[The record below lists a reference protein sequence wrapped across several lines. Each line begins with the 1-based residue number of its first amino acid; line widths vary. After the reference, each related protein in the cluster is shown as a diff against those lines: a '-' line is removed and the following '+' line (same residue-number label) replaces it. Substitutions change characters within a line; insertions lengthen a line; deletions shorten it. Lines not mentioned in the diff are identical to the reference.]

1 MKVAVFFD
9 VDDTLLDNY
18 QAFKQ
23 TLTQLYSIDQINEE
37 ELRQLYLTFRT
48 DSENI
53 YARFQFSS
61 KNDAEYVR
69 WQRIAQRFGKPDTL
83 DHLQQADEIYHD
95 YQYQRQ
101 LSQDFIELF
110 QFLDKQQV
118 QVGVLTNGFQAAQ
131 QRKLDQLQLD
141 NYIDPNWL
149 LISESFG
156 VAKPEIA
163 CFEKLRSLLP
173 NSVEQFIYLGDSY
186 RNDIYPSLAAGWQP
200 IWLNRFREKQM
211 LEGMIEVTNKKEAI
225 ETIKKIIFT
234 E

>member
-1 MKVAVFFD
+1 MMAAVFFD

-23 TLTQLYSIDQINEE
+23 TLTQLYPIDQINEE

-53 YARFQFSS
+53 YARFQLSS
-61 KNDAEYVR
+61 KNEAEYVR
-69 WQRIAQRFGKPDTL
+69 WQRIAKRFGKSDSL
-83 DHLQQADEIYHD
+83 NHLQQADEIYHV
-95 YQYQRQ
+95 YQYQGR

-110 QFLDKQQV
+110 QFLDRQSI

-131 QRKLDQLQLD
+131 QRKIDQLQLD

-173 NSVEQFIYLGDSY
+173 DSVEQFIYLGDSY
-186 RNDIYPSLAAGWQP
+186 RNDIAPSLAAGWQP
-200 IWLNRFREKQM
+200 IWLNRFREKQR
-211 LEGMIEVTNKKEAI
+211 LEGMIEVTNKTEAI
-225 ETIKKIIFT
+225 ETIKQLIFT